1 MQHTEIV
8 IAAVS
13 IYLAPVGET
22 FTEIQAAPAGAWK
35 LLGTG
40 GDLNLGEDGVTVA
53 HEETLNPKRTL
64 GSTGP
69 VKVTRSEE
77 NLMVSGVLVDLA
89 LEEYAKVLNNVTVA
103 DTAAD
108 SDTGG
113 YQEIT
118 LRQGPIV
125 ALFALLIRGEDAS
138 PYGESYNLQYEIPVV
153 YQSANPSPVFT
164 KGESADLA
172 FEFTALED
180 ENAATDAERF
190 GQIIAQDAA
199 PTG

>member
-8 IAAVS
+8 ISGAS
-13 IYLAPVGET
+13 IYLAPIGES
-22 FTEIQAAPAGAWK
+22 FPEIQAAPAGNWE

-40 GDLNLGEDGVTVA
+40 GDVNLGDEGITVA
-53 HEETLNPKRTL
+53 HEQTLNPKRTL

-89 LEEYAKVLNNVTVA
+89 LEEYAKVMNNVAVA

-108 SDTGG
+108 ADTGG
-113 YQEIT
+113 FRDVNM
-118 LRQGPIV
+118 RQGPTV
-125 ALFALLIRGEDAS
+125 ATLAMLIRGEDAS

-153 YQSANPSPVFT
+153 YQSGNPTPVFT
-164 KGESADLA
+164 KGERADLE

-180 ENAATDAERF
+180 ANAATAAERF
-190 GQIIAQDAA
+190 GQVVAQDAA